1 MFAPLISFL
10 RLFVIFQREA
20 FKGILKKTAI
30 EGKEID
36 YVIAGTVIQEVLTSN
51 IAREAGMGAGL
62 PLSCPGHTVTLA
74 CISSNVA
81 AMTATAMIKSGMI
94 ETALIGGVEYMS
106 DVPIKFQ
113 RPLRKRMIKATKMKS
128 AGQYLSLLNGLKFA
142 DLAPQAPAVAE
153 FSTGEVMGYSADKL
167 ASKFGVTRAEQDEFA
182 LRSHQLAA
190 KAQAAGLF
198 DDEIIPTKNSR
209 GAYVLKDNGVRGDST
224 LEKLASLKPA
234 FIKPHGTITAANA
247 SFLTDGASAAILM
260 SEEKCLAMGY
270 VPRSIIAH
278 TVFTSQDP
286 KEELLLGPAYAI
298 SKACALPLRPP
309 RRALSL
315 AVCDSLA
322 PPSRATRRRRAPSPP
337 LRRALR
343 RDRTSRA
350 LCAPPGLPS
359 CLHPSQRAPC
369 EPRPTETPTPLA
381 CRTTSSAITGALT
394 RIRHRL
400 RPRGGGTG
408 GRSWPRRGCRSR
420 TRTKARTRSTIKF

>member
-270 VPRSIIAH
+270 VPRSSIAH

-309 RRALSL
+309 RRALSRRS
-315 AVCDSLA
+315 AVSLL
-322 PPSRATRRRRAPSPP
+322 PLWPSE
-337 LRRALR
+337 
-343 RDRTSRA
+343 
-350 LCAPPGLPS
+350 G
-359 CLHPSQRAPC
+359 
-369 EPRPTETPTPLA
+369 
-381 CRTTSSAITGALT
+381 GA
-394 RIRHRL
+394 
-400 RPRGGGTG
+400 RGGGV
-408 GRSWPRRGCRSR
+408 RIS
-420 TRTKARTRSTIKF
+420 K